1 MLSLSIGEKGAGGEK
16 QVKMIEKKRGL
27 LRGWVAR
34 RIEGGLL

>member
-27 LRGWVAR
+27 LRG
-34 RIEGGLL
+34 